1 MEYKYDPI
9 LCMNI
14 PVGKSKVKDV
24 RTVDEEVNFREIQMA
39 AKQAKVGKVEVFVDD
54 FAEVVKGFSVNWPG
68 IGNVSPSEAISFA
81 NDIIKAAKN
90 AAKLESKY
98 KGAKEVY

>member
-24 RTVDEEVNFREIQMA
+24 RTVDKEVNFREIQMA

-90 AAKLESKY
+90 AANLESKY

>member
-1 MEYKYDPI
+1 MAKVYDPI
-9 LCMNI
+9 LCMMVEQ
-14 PVGKSKVKDV
+14 PTMKARDA
-24 RTVDEEVNFREIQMA
+24 RTIDAEVNFREIQMA
-39 AKQAKVGKVEVFVDD
+39 ARQAKVGKVEVIADD
-54 FAEVVKGFSVNWPG
+54 IGEVVKGFSVNWPG